1 MEFAEVAISLGCST
15 EIQYGIFGAILGA
28 GKVLAGSG
36 LGKSAIRLGGRALG
50 FGGKV
55 AKSKPVRVGLG
66 TAGAAV
72 TVSEGIDLV
81 QSRVGQT
88 ARTAAVQAPAAAPVV
103 PISTLPRG
111 GSKKTTAMLAQAGAL
126 PLTLPVEYTPVAKPP
141 RGYVLVDYDGQE
153 LFMLKGCARDLGLWK
168 PRRKPPI
175 SASDYRTLMKASATA
190 KKIDRIS
197 KMADRVTGKKRT
209 KTIRVNAQ
217 GKRLRG

>member
-1 MEFAEVAISLGCST
+1 MEFADIAIALGCT
-15 EIQYGIFGAILGA
+15 TDIQQGIFSAILGA
-28 GKVLAGSG
+28 GKLAVSTG
-36 LGKSAIRLGGRALG
+36 LGKSAVRLGSRALG
-50 FGGKV
+50 LGGK
-55 AKSKPVRVGLG
+55 AARSKPVRVGLG

-81 QSRVGQT
+81 QSRVGRSGT
-88 ARTAAVQAPAAAPVV
+88 GAVNPPGVA
-103 PISTLPRG
+103 PISTLPGGGRG

-153 LFMLKGCARDLGLWK
+153 MFMLKGCARDLGLWK
-168 PRRKPPI
+168 ARRKPPI
-175 SASDYRTLMKASATA
+175 SASDYRTLMRAATTA
-190 KKIDRIS
+190 KKIDRIT

-217 GKRLRG
+217 GKRLKG